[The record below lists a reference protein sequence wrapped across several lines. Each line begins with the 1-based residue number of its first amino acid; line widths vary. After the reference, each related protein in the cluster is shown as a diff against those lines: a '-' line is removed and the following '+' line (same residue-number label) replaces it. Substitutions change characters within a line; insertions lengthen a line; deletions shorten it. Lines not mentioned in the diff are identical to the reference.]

1 MTNMGDYHDLYLKSD
16 VLLLSDV
23 FENFRELCLD
33 AYHLDPPYFYTSPG
47 LAWEAM
53 LKMTMFKLQLF
64 EDIDMVLLIEQG
76 IRGGVFMIS
85 KKYAKANNPMV
96 SDYDPSEPKSG

>member
-1 MTNMGDYHDLYLKSD
+1 MGDYHDLYLKSD

-33 AYHLDPPYFYTSPG
+33 AYHLDPAYFYTSPG

-53 LKMTMFKLQLF
+53 LEMTM
-64 EDIDMVLLIEQG
+64 V
-76 IRGGVFMIS
+76 
-85 KKYAKANNPMV
+85 
-96 SDYDPSEPKSG
+96 